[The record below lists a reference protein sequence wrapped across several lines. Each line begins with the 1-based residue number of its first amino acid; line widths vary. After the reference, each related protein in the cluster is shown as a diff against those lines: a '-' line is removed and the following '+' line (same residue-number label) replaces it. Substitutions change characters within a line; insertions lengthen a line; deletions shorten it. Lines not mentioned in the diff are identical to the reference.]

1 MRRHCAGMRKTKVDA
16 IEVLSLLA
24 RKMGVAVDGCGPW
37 RVSVVEEVVWHFRKL
52 IDVLFRE
59 NVGGMRLGWKA
70 IDREYSCSGGGCMG
84 DTSRNRADTACTEP
98 VKERGTV
105 AG

>member
-1 MRRHCAGMRKTKVDA
+1 MRKTKVDA
-16 IEVLSLLA
+16 IEVLGLLA
-24 RKMGVAVDGCGPW
+24 RKMGVAVDGCGPL

-52 IDVLFRE
+52 IVLFRE
-59 NVGGMRLGWKA
+59 NVGGVRLGWKA
-70 IDREYSCSGGGCMG
+70 IDRECSCSGGGCMR
-84 DTSRNRADTACTEP
+84 DTSRNRADTACAEP